1 MDFGFGLP
9 TRGDFGN
16 RRDLMALARRGEE
29 LGFAYLCISDHIV
42 IPKGVASIYPY
53 AADGR
58 PSFPGA
64 WLEQLTALAWL
75 AAVTEKA
82 RLLTSIMVVPH
93 RSPVHTAKIL
103 STIDVLSEGRVTLGV
118 GAGWLEEEFV
128 ALGTPPYAERGE
140 VTNEYIRIFR
150 ELWEQD
156 APSYSG
162 DYASFSDIVFE
173 PKPVQKPL
181 PIWVGGESG
190 AALRR
195 VAQLGDGWFPI
206 GANPKYSLATI
217 ARYQAG
223 LARLERH
230 AEAIGRDPATID
242 RAYWANWPDHKPP
255 FELEAGERWICTG
268 TPAEIAEDI
277 DRLAELGVK
286 HALFNFVRATL
297 AESLAAVD
305 RFAAEIRP
313 LVSA

>member
-29 LGFAYLCISDHIV
+29 LGFAYLCISDHII
-42 IPKGVASIYPY
+42 IPKSFASIYPY

-58 PSFPGA
+58 PTFPDA
-64 WLEQLTALAWL
+64 WLEQLTAMAWL
-75 AAVTEKA
+75 AAVTENA
-82 RLLTSIMVVPH
+82 RLLTSVMVVPH

-128 ALGTPPYAERGE
+128 AVGTPPYAERGK
-140 VTNEYIRIFR
+140 VTDEYIRIFR
-150 ELWEQD
+150 ELWEKD
-156 APSYSG
+156 EPSYAG
-162 DYASFSDIVFE
+162 DYSGFSDIVFE

-190 AALRR
+190 PALRR

-206 GANPKYSLATI
+206 GANPKFPLATI
-217 ARYQAG
+217 ERYKAG

-230 AEAIGRDPATID
+230 AETVGRDPATID
-242 RAYWANWPDHKPP
+242 LAYWANWPDDKPP
-255 FELEAGERWICTG
+255 FELEAGERWLCTG

-277 DRLAELGVK
+277 DRLGELGVK
-286 HALFNFVRATL
+286 HVLLNFVRATL
-297 AESLAAVD
+297 EDSLAAID
-305 RFAAEIRP
+305 RFATEIRP